1 MTLKKA
7 RQAKGLTQEQMAEEL
22 HVKAEKYVA
31 WELGRTKIPQKIFNR
46 IVEIVETTP
55 DDVYVRQ
62 TNGGTVKRY
71 GKYEAFRDTV
81 SSLQDVSD
89 KAIIS
94 NLVDDMLA
102 NWKKDLMEAAGLNK

>member
-7 RQAKGLTQEQMAEEL
+7 REEKGLTQEQLAKKLGISTER
-22 HVKAEKYVA
+22 YVA
-31 WELGRTKIPQKIFNR
+31 WEYGRTKIPQRFFDR
-46 IVEIVETTP
+46 ITEILGTVP
-55 DDVYVRQ
+55 DDVSVRQ
-62 TNGGTVKRY
+62 PNGATVKRY
-71 GKYEAFRDTV
+71 GRYEAFRDTV